1 MGSGRARRG
10 TARRRHSRRRL
21 RPCLRPKTPRHH
33 RLPTSRLR
41 PPTPLHHRP
50 TTMARSLMT
59 FTRRQD
65 ASSASLRPPWPH
77 IAPVWPPTGGN
88 RRPSASPPPTSGG
101 HPPSK
106 LRRVVAGK
114 QQAAASAKFRAA
126 AGFGARETLTA
137 PPFCPRP
144 LPDLGRKAAE
154 AQAQD
159 PDAPARAPPPL
170 EGCFAKKPEVI
181 DYLRFGPI
189 TYLIVPVFIFI
200 GL

>member
-1 MGSGRARRG
+1 M
-10 TARRRHSRRRL
+10 
-21 RPCLRPKTPRHH
+21 
-33 RLPTSRLR
+33 
-41 PPTPLHHRP
+41 
-50 TTMARSLMT
+50 
-59 FTRRQD
+59 
-65 ASSASLRPPWPH
+65 
-77 IAPVWPPTGGN
+77 
-88 RRPSASPPPTSGG
+88 
-101 HPPSK
+101 
-106 LRRVVAGK
+106 VAGK